1 MNLQD
6 GFRKY
11 REEHQLFRG
20 GTTALVAVS
29 GGVDSMV
36 LAQLML
42 DQHIP
47 FAVAHCNFKLRGEHA
62 DGDEQF
68 VKSWCLANNITVHT
82 TTFATKQYAEEWKK
96 GTQETARI
104 LRYEWFEELRQEHKY
119 SCIATA
125 HHANDNVETMLINL
139 FKGTGIAGMHGI
151 LAIQNGIVRPML
163 FATKAEITEYAY
175 ANDIRY
181 REDSSNATD
190 DYLRNAVRH
199 NVVPAIEQLFPHAVE
214 HANDSIGRIREA
226 EQVYRKAIDRELKQL
241 KEQRGADIYIPVRK
255 LVNRK
260 PLNTICYELI
270 LPYGFSPAQVPQVL
284 GLLEAES
291 GHYVASA
298 THRII
303 KNRDFLIITT
313 IPTETTDLVL
323 IEGAP
328 CTVDCGMAHYSFS
341 VADRPAQLDQDA
353 GVAYIDMAKITF
365 PLILRK
371 WKTGDYLYPL
381 GMNMKKKKVSKLLID
396 AKMPLHEKEHVW
408 VLECDKRIVWLAGMR
423 LDERFKV
430 REHTE
435 QVLVVTRQVK

>member
-1 MNLQD
+1 MNLQE

-11 REEHQLFRG
+11 REEHQLFKA

-42 DQHIP
+42 DSKVP
-47 FAVAHCNFKLRGEHA
+47 FAVAHCNFKLRGADA
-62 DGDEQF
+62 DGDQQF
-68 VKSWCLANNITVHT
+68 VREWCLGNGITFHT
-82 TTFATKQYAEEWKK
+82 TAFETKRFSEEWKK

-104 LRYEWFEELRQEHKY
+104 LRYEWFEELTQEHKY
-119 SCIATA
+119 ARIATA
-125 HHANDNVETMLINL
+125 HHANDSVETMLINL
-139 FKGTGIAGMHGI
+139 FKGTGIAGIHGI
-151 LAIQNGIVRPML
+151 LPVQNNIVRPLL

-181 REDSSNATD
+181 REDVSNASD

-199 NVVPAIEQLFPHAVE
+199 NIVPAIEQLFAGAVE
-214 HANDSIGRIREA
+214 RVSESINRFREA
-226 EQVYRKAIDRELKQL
+226 EIIYRKGIDRELKGL
-241 KEQRGADIYIPVRK
+241 VEQRGQDIYIPVRK
-255 LVNRK
+255 LVNRT

-270 LPYGFSPAQVPQVL
+270 HPYGFTSAQVSQVL
-284 GLLEAES
+284 GLLDAES

-328 CTVDCGMAHYSFS
+328 CTVDCGAKHYSFS
-341 VADRPAQLDQDA
+341 IQDKPVQLNHDA
-353 GVAYIDMAKITF
+353 GVAYIDLAKVTF

-430 REHTE
+430 RDHTDR
-435 QVLVVTRQVK
+435 VLVVMRK